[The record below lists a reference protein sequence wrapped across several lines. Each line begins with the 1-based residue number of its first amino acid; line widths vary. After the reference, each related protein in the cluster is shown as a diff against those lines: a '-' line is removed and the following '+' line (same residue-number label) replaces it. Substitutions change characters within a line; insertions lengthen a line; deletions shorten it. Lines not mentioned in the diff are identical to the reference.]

1 MPAPRPSLR
10 AELGRPPDR
19 ISVQG
24 HPALYPEGGRQEGR
38 GTSGTGGRGSCWPV
52 TAAPVLPRT
61 QMSVLCSCPRP
72 RAPGLLL
79 RKGLR
84 KGRRSPA
91 GPTEAA
97 GSCSDPA
104 TGWLRGRTRD
114 PSDRQPHVETG
125 LALAPRWQAPG
136 PALKCRGQNHWALS
150 GDRILKCPQTAVDRG
165 GGASTQQCH
174 SNRAANLHAV
184 QQASQELGGGAAA
197 RRDPEGCLVWRR
209 CRQAGPRG
217 SSCASLP
224 FLPYYCP
231 LLSDCPGSLP
241 SPTPLRGLGS
251 CWKCHPPIRW
261 WGGAG
266 ETETQQDTRG
276 QSSGLLSRRRDA
288 RPRPRAGQRPLPA
301 QAWHPGHSTPR
312 RRQPVH
318 HQRLGSAPVPTSPLR
333 QSLRPNPEAGRRGH
347 PEPPASRHRAL
358 TAARKPR
365 RPQPQRPL
373 CHRLWLQGARPA
385 RGPLRPREVRTGTR
399 GALSCGQAHQ
409 AGPRRLLSRTLCPSL
424 PPPLDEAAGVAGRT
438 SEAQRAPHPPCDVPQ
453 RQDAPRN
460 PQRKQCVGESG
471 RPGTSFRKHPWL
483 TPPECCTPGS
493 SPHTQRPGFFL
504 RGWSCGHPAWQTP
517 SSTPRG
523 KQVSA
528 SS

>member
-150 GDRILKCPQTAVDRG
+150 GDPILKCPQTAVDRG
-165 GGASTQQCH
+165 GGHPLSSAIATEQPIYMLCS
-174 SNRAANLHAV
+174 RL
-184 QQASQELGGGAAA
+184 A
-197 RRDPEGCLVWRR
+197 RSWGRGCSKK
-209 CRQAGPRG
+209 GPRG
-217 SSCASLP
+217 LP
-224 FLPYYCP
+224 GVETLQAGWPPRFQLCVSPLPP
-231 LLSDCPGSLP
+231 ILLSP
-241 SPTPLRGLGS
+241 PLR
-251 CWKCHPPIRW
+251 
-261 WGGAG
+261 
-266 ETETQQDTRG
+266 
-276 QSSGLLSRRRDA
+276 LSWVPA
-288 RPRPRAGQRPLPA
+288 LPHSPPRAGQLLEMPPS
-301 QAWHPGHSTPR
+301 HPM
-312 RRQPVH
+312 V
-318 HQRLGSAPVPTSPLR
+318 
-333 QSLRPNPEAGRRGH
+333 GRGRG
-347 PEPPASRHRAL
+347 
-358 TAARKPR
+358 
-365 RPQPQRPL
+365 
-373 CHRLWLQGARPA
+373 
-385 RGPLRPREVRTGTR
+385 
-399 GALSCGQAHQ
+399 
-409 AGPRRLLSRTLCPSL
+409 
-424 PPPLDEAAGVAGRT
+424 
-438 SEAQRAPHPPCDVPQ
+438 
-453 RQDAPRN
+453 N
-460 PQRKQCVGESG
+460 
-471 RPGTSFRKHPWL
+471 
-483 TPPECCTPGS
+483 
-493 SPHTQRPGFFL
+493 
-504 RGWSCGHPAWQTP
+504 
-517 SSTPRG
+517 
-523 KQVSA
+523 
-528 SS
+528 

>member
-24 HPALYPEGGRQEGR
+24 HPALYPEGRRQEGR

-150 GDRILKCPQTAVDRG
+150 GDPILKCPQTAVDRG

-184 QQASQELGGGAAA
+184 QQASQELGEGLQQEGPPRAAWCGDA
-197 RRDPEGCLVWRR
+197 
-209 CRQAGPRG
+209 AGRLAPRFQLCV
-217 SSCASLP
+217 SPLP
-224 FLPYYCP
+224 PI
-231 LLSDCPGSLP
+231 LLSP
-241 SPTPLRGLGS
+241 PLR
-251 CWKCHPPIRW
+251 
-261 WGGAG
+261 
-266 ETETQQDTRG
+266 
-276 QSSGLLSRRRDA
+276 LSWVPA
-288 RPRPRAGQRPLPA
+288 LPHSPPRAGQLLEMPPS
-301 QAWHPGHSTPR
+301 HPM
-312 RRQPVH
+312 V
-318 HQRLGSAPVPTSPLR
+318 
-333 QSLRPNPEAGRRGH
+333 GRGRG
-347 PEPPASRHRAL
+347 
-358 TAARKPR
+358 
-365 RPQPQRPL
+365 
-373 CHRLWLQGARPA
+373 
-385 RGPLRPREVRTGTR
+385 
-399 GALSCGQAHQ
+399 
-409 AGPRRLLSRTLCPSL
+409 
-424 PPPLDEAAGVAGRT
+424 
-438 SEAQRAPHPPCDVPQ
+438 
-453 RQDAPRN
+453 N
-460 PQRKQCVGESG
+460 
-471 RPGTSFRKHPWL
+471 
-483 TPPECCTPGS
+483 
-493 SPHTQRPGFFL
+493 
-504 RGWSCGHPAWQTP
+504 
-517 SSTPRG
+517 
-523 KQVSA
+523 
-528 SS
+528 